1 MTAVYLVFVQAA
13 TIIASLVFVFSKVE
27 RSNRRVE
34 NENTL
39 TCVRVCLGGPIHD

>member
-1 MTAVYLVFVQAA
+1 MKAVDLVFAQAA

-27 RSNRRVE
+27 RSNRCVE

-39 TCVRVCLGGPIHD
+39 TCVCVCLGGPID